1 MLCLV
6 LFTHRCTHSVQG
18 KCLHCSPLEVCFQFL
33 IVPYSETEVFHKSS
47 KPALPYNFQ
56 LKSAD
61 SDKGQ
66 YGHLFFK
73 GKKEGKIFLAYL
85 SFSDSNVIRTHNHLV
100 HK

>member
-1 MLCLV
+1 MFT
-6 LFTHRCTHSVQG
+6 LFTTGGMLS
-18 KCLHCSPLEVCFQFL
+18 
-33 IVPYSETEVFHKSS
+33 VPYCWDNLTFWNSETEVFHKSS

-73 GKKEGKIFLAYL
+73 GKKDGKIFLAYL

-100 HK
+100 HKWTLNHLVG